1 MKKKDLAS
9 AAWDYIVMTVG
20 AAVVAFAYLSFY
32 IPNNIVPGGLTG
44 IATIFY
50 YLFRLP
56 IGTVV
61 LALNIP
67 IFIIGW
73 RSIGWSYIIRS
84 VYCTAVMSVLLD
96 VLPLP
101 KLTDN
106 LLLASIF
113 GGVLT
118 GLGLGLVFKSN
129 SSTGGVDIIAKVINR
144 YKPHLSLGYII
155 FIVDIAVISTAAFI
169 FGIEQ
174 ALYALIGVF
183 IAQKTTDVI
192 IDGARRA
199 RAYYVVS
206 KSYNEIAERVIE
218 EMNRGATLIM
228 SKGMYSGKEQ
238 PMLLCIIRPQ
248 EIGAFIRIVQ
258 SSDNNAFI
266 FVADIHEVMGEGFT
280 WDADRTVRLHG
291 SLKKQKN
298 SIT

>member
-1 MKKKDLAS
+1 MKKNDLAS
-9 AAWDYIVMTVG
+9 AAKDYIVMTVG
-20 AAVVAFAYLSFY
+20 AAIVAFAYLSFY

-56 IGTVV
+56 IGIVV

-73 RSIGWSYIIRS
+73 RSIGWAYIIRS
-84 VYCTAVMSVLLD
+84 IYCTAVMSVLLD

-101 KLTDN
+101 QLTDN
-106 LLLASIF
+106 FLLASVF

-155 FIVDIAVISTAAFI
+155 FIVDIIVISTAALI

-206 KSYNEIAERVIE
+206 KSYSEIAEHVME
-218 EMNRGATLIM
+218 KMNRGATLIM

-258 SSDNNAFI
+258 SIDNSAFI

-280 WDADRTVRLHG
+280 RDIEKPGHMPKN
-291 SLKKQKN
+291 KKNQKYD
-298 SIT
+298 I

>member
-1 MKKKDLAS
+1 MNKKALA
-9 AAWDYIVMTVG
+9 AVGDYIVMTVG
-20 AAVVAFAYLSFY
+20 AAIVAFAYLSFY

-50 YLFRLP
+50 FLFEFP
-56 IGTVV
+56 IGTLV
-61 LALNIP
+61 LAMNIP

-73 RSIGWSYIIRS
+73 RAIGWSYIIRS
-84 VYCTAVMSVLLD
+84 IYCTAVMSVLLD

-101 KLTDN
+101 QLTDN
-106 LLLASIF
+106 YLLASVF

-155 FIVDIAVISTAAFI
+155 FIVDIAVISTAALI

-206 KSYNEIAERVIE
+206 RNYNEIAQRVME
-218 EMNRGATLIM
+218 EMNRGATLLP

-248 EIGAFIRIVQ
+248 EIGTFIRIVH
-258 SSDNNAFI
+258 STDDNAFI

-280 WDADRTVRLHG
+280 WDIERPRKAH
-291 SLKKQKN
+291 KN
-298 SIT
+298 SVKIKH